1 MSVAQVLAE
10 WRPVGFELAERLENL
25 PSQHLFVFRKSA

>member
-10 WRPVGFELAERLENL
+10 WVPAGFRLVSRSEEL
-25 PSQHLFVFRKSA
+25 PSQHLFVFARR